1 MHFAYIPV
9 TQSASHNEKTH
20 KFIHTHTVSN
30 KKRNWGTEEALS
42 WAKYI
47 NKTQSLIKYRD
58 NTWLILNKNL
68 GPPAR
73 TSPPSN
79 HSKHNTTHFNT
90 DDDTG
95 PTICTRSRIPEKV
108 KSESQG
114 IPAPGTPSEPVP
126 PQYDPECPE
135 QTSCCNRT
143 TLLVLIFPQR
153 LLTDFTTSHVCIIMK
168 KVIRPKLTLQLG

>member
-1 MHFAYIPV
+1 MRKH
-9 TQSASHNEKTH
+9 T

-30 KKRNWGTEEALS
+30 EKRNWGTEEALS
-42 WAKYI
+42 WAKHM
-47 NKTQSLIKYRD
+47 NKTQSFIKYRD

-79 HSKHNTTHFNT
+79 RSKHNTTHFNT
-90 DDDTG
+90 GDDTG

-114 IPAPGTPSEPVP
+114 TPAPGTPSEPVP
-126 PQYDPECPE
+126 PQYDPECPPAGANI
-135 QTSCCNRT
+135 S
-143 TLLVLIFPQR
+143 
-153 LLTDFTTSHVCIIMK
+153 S
-168 KVIRPKLTLQLG
+168 KVADWFYHQPCLHYYEKGDSSKTHSSTWLKRS

>member
-1 MHFAYIPV
+1 MRKH
-9 TQSASHNEKTH
+9 T

-30 KKRNWGTEEALS
+30 EKRNWGTEEALS
-42 WAKYI
+42 WAKHM

-108 KSESQG
+108 KKWISGYPSTRHAQRASATSVWPG
-114 IPAPGTPSEPVP
+114 VSRADLVLQQNHAPGANIS
-126 PQYDPECPE
+126 
-135 QTSCCNRT
+135 S
-143 TLLVLIFPQR
+143 
-153 LLTDFTTSHVCIIMK
+153 
-168 KVIRPKLTLQLG
+168 KVADWFYHQPCLHYYEKGDSSKTHSSTWLKRS

>member
-20 KFIHTHTVSN
+20 KFIQTHTVSN

-42 WAKYI
+42 WAKHM

-90 DDDTG
+90 GDDTG

-108 KSESQG
+108 KKMNLRVSQH
-114 IPAPGTPSEPVP
+114 PARPASQCHLSMTQSVL
-126 PQYDPECPE
+126 
-135 QTSCCNRT
+135 
-143 TLLVLIFPQR
+143 LLVLIFPQR